1 MKITVTH
8 DELRAPVIT
17 AAAADDKLKRLSNLN
32 SNSVWLKIVNAMSF
46 VYSYLIN
53 QVLKEIFDSIF
64 PATSGRYALA
74 RHLGEEGLSF
84 KEPSFAEVTIRIGSK
99 TAVTGTKPIPQGA
112 IVKTEGETG
121 MNFELLDAGF
131 INEATPADDEGFF
144 TVPILARAVAT
155 GPEYNV
161 QAGSINV
168 IETDIDSIDVCYN
181 PAAATGGADE
191 ESLESAR
198 TRLQDKREGIA
209 IGTMAWFKSEAE
221 TLPGV
226 QQCIVVPRKNG
237 RGTVGLLIVGIGGP
251 ASPEVLGSVEDHFN
265 QDSLDPAGAFH
276 VTADLPTPYV
286 QNIVGEVWF
295 DPELGAPTDEAL
307 DAAINAYLTGLPT
320 GGDILRAVM
329 ESNLIALGLKNAKIT
344 TPSVDVTVPSDQVAV
359 LGTTTWTKTEYVDG

>member
-8 DELRAPVIT
+8 DEVRAPIIT

-32 SNSVWLKIVNAMSF
+32 SNSVWVRIINAASLGF
-46 VYSYLIN
+46 TTLVN
-53 QVLKEIFDSIF
+53 QVLKEIFDSIW

-74 RHLGEEGLSF
+74 RHLGEEGMAF
-84 KEPSFAEVTIRIGSK
+84 KEPSFAEVTIRIGATTLPASEK
-99 TAVTGTKPIPQGA
+99 QIPQGA
-112 IVKTEGETG
+112 IVKTPGETG
-121 MNFELLDAGF
+121 FNFELLEAGA
-131 INEATPADDEGFF
+131 IGPSTPVDSEGYF
-144 TVPILARAVAT
+144 TVAILARAIAT

-161 QAGSINV
+161 QAGTITV
-168 IETDIDSIDVCYN
+168 VETEIDGVDVCYN
-181 PAAATGGADE
+181 PATATGGADE

-251 ASPEVLGSVEDHFN
+251 ASPEVLASVEDHFN

-286 QNIVGEVWF
+286 QNIVGEVWY

-307 DAAINAYLTGLPT
+307 DAAINAYLTRLPT

-344 TPSVDVTVPSDQVAV
+344 TPSGDVTVPSDQVAV